1 MTQQQL
7 VNLRTARSP
16 SCAGIDVAECNLV
29 VLFDLKRN
37 VKSFIQSRGRARHA
51 SSRLLVL
58 ASADG
63 GDEDLLQEARLH
75 FWRISFCGFRICG
88 V

>member
-1 MTQQQL
+1 M
-7 VNLRTARSP
+7 
-16 SCAGIDVAECNLV
+16 AECNLV

-37 VKSFIQSRGRARHA
+37 VKSYIQSRGRARHA

-63 GDEDLLQEARLH
+63 GDEDLLRNVRPSRPAARRL
-75 FWRISFCGFRICG
+75 RASELAQRMTGGRG
-88 V
+88 ESATA